1 MELVM
6 KDEPGQ
12 YSLALGDKAYSCDL
26 IPYGQEVLYPSAAG
40 VYLVVRLGK
49 ESQEISVI
57 CLFTCFSE
65 GVPSDRLHNPQ
76 IISRNPTHLL
86 FYPKHVGESLLEFFN
101 QCHDCYPPELNETDL
116 MAPVLPGNAL
126 GIVEPRMDNQ
136 GFALNLDAV
145 YGAVSTQC
153 PVCSGSGRM
162 VCSACGGM
170 GGRQVMNSHMGHD
183 GNPIY
188 EPEWES
194 CYSCNAGYVN
204 CSVCGGSG

>member
-1 MELVM
+1 M

-12 YSLALGDKAYSCDL
+12 YSLALGDKTYSCDL
-26 IPYGQEVLYPSAAG
+26 IPYGQEILYPSGAG

-49 ESQEISVI
+49 GQQEISVI
-57 CLFTCFSE
+57 SLFSSFSE
-65 GVPSDRLHNPQ
+65 GIPSGRLHNPQ
-76 IISRNPTHLL
+76 IASRNPTHLL
-86 FYPKHVGESLLEFFN
+86 FYPKPVGESLLEFFN
-101 QCHDCYPPELNETDL
+101 QCHDCYPPELNEAGL
-116 MAPVLPGNAL
+116 VAPVLSDSAL
-126 GIVEPRMDNQ
+126 GIDMDNQ
-136 GFALNLDAV
+136 GFALNRDAV
-145 YGAVSTQC
+145 CGPVSTQC

-188 EPEWES
+188 EPEWEN

-204 CSVCGGSG
+204 CSACGGSG